1 MEQRESTTASVEDI
15 AAFVK
20 KAMCEEMISII
31 IPVYKC
37 APYLRQCLDSILAQ
51 DYEAWEAILVDDGST
66 DSSAAII
73 DEYAMRDSRFRI
85 VHKENGGVS
94 NTRNVGM
101 DISQGEWMTFVDGDD
116 QLAPGALS
124 FYASLTS
131 PETDLVMAGYTNAYK
146 IPPRISQDASTVC
159 ISRDDALRLM
169 FKPTSQKQGEVWDK
183 LFKTSIIEANNLR
196 FDTKIKINE
205 DYAFTTQYLCHVSQR
220 IMLSHRTTYLYY
232 IRDSSV
238 MHSLDK
244 VFNPFAL
251 TAFHAYHSMQQAVHH
266 ARPAVSADVLAL
278 FDRQCLATSLIDT
291 MRLMHRTGFSML
303 RGVRMLWKTFLDV
316 WGWRSIPAESYHLL
330 QWAWRKLWHYGI
342 SHF

>member
-146 IPPRISQDASTVC
+146 IPPEYLKMPQ
-159 ISRDDALRLM
+159 
-169 FKPTSQKQGEVWDK
+169 
-183 LFKTSIIEANNLR
+183 LFA
-196 FDTKIKINE
+196 
-205 DYAFTTQYLCHVSQR
+205 
-220 IMLSHRTTYLYY
+220 
-232 IRDSSV
+232 
-238 MHSLDK
+238 
-244 VFNPFAL
+244 
-251 TAFHAYHSMQQAVHH
+251 
-266 ARPAVSADVLAL
+266 
-278 FDRQCLATSLIDT
+278 
-291 MRLMHRTGFSML
+291 
-303 RGVRMLWKTFLDV
+303 
-316 WGWRSIPAESYHLL
+316 
-330 QWAWRKLWHYGI
+330 
-342 SHF
+342 